1 MEQKDFLP
9 KAAQITTGTCFKV
22 IDFLLQELRTKP
34 ENALKYYAE
43 TGKYVFINESYN
55 KIIVSNISTY
65 AKKTQLYSVFKNS
78 AYYFYE
84 FDRFDHD
91 NVISV
96 NMYGYLSIKN
106 KENDTPK
113 QIIRRLDF
121 LQLSPGNFEVIV
133 DFTRTIEPMGKNTV
147 TSLSPPKGYTYK
159 KDNFVEVLKNVESEL
174 SVKNEK
180 VSESEQKVLD
190 KKKEIEAKKAKIE
203 ALKKQIAEKEE
214 EVLNVK
220 KPSELLS
227 KLNSLDKKPPAKLV
241 DKTKSLHG
249 PAGKIISGGSNTDL
263 NKLLKSPVPGS
274 NGSIST
280 SPQPQNKKKSQS
292 RDNGDKTKPSSDSS
306 NSSQNSEK
314 KDDKKNIA
322 KVDPVDDDDGSWE
335 TVGSNKNNYK
345 DNKRKNGNNHYKN
358 DGGNGSQGF
367 KKNNGNKSGFQND
380 LNKKPK
386 HKN

>member
-1 MEQKDFLP
+1 MEQKDSLP
-9 KAAQITTGTCFKV
+9 KAAQIATGTCFKV
-22 IDFLLQELRTKP
+22 IDFLLQELRTNP

-55 KIIVSNISTY
+55 KIVVNNISSNV
-65 AKKTQLYSVFKNS
+65 KKAQLYSIFKNS

-147 TSLSPPKGYTYK
+147 TSLSPPKGYTSK
-159 KDNFVEVLKNVESEL
+159 KDNFGEVLKNVEEEL
-174 SVKNEK
+174 NVKNVK
-180 VSESEQKVLD
+180 VSEYEQKVTE
-190 KKKEIEAKKAKIE
+190 KKKEIELKKAKLE
-203 ALKKQIAEKEE
+203 ALKKQIAEKEKE
-214 EVLNVK
+214 EALNAK

-227 KLNSLDKKPPAKLV
+227 KLNTLEKKPPAKLI
-241 DKTKSLHG
+241 DKTKSLQNT
-249 PAGKIISGGSNTDL
+249 PGKIISGGSNTDSS
-263 NKLLKSPVPGS
+263 KLIKSPAQSSQGS
-274 NGSIST
+274 L
-280 SPQPQNKKKSQS
+280 SPQPQNKKKPQAKEA
-292 RDNGDKTKPSSDSS
+292 GDKKSTTDNN
-306 NSSQNSEK
+306 NSTQNNEK
-314 KDDKKNIA
+314 KEESKKNIN
-322 KVDPVDDDDGSWE
+322 KTDNLDDDGSWE
-335 TVGSNKNNYK
+335 VVANSKSNNYK
-345 DNKRKNGNNHYKN
+345 DNKRKNNGNNHYKN
-358 DGGNGSQGF
+358 DGSGNQGY
-367 KKNNGNKSGFQND
+367 KKNSGNKNGFQSD

-386 HKN
+386 HKI